1 MASPMY
7 YFIFRWFPKRGF
19 SRFMGWLAD
28 RAWPRPVLAV
38 VIGLY
43 RRAYRIDMGDF
54 ETPAE
59 GFRTFTAFFT
69 RGLRPGARPVT
80 TDAAAIVSPVDGAV
94 VEAGTISNG
103 RLLQAKGHTFS
114 LEALLGGDPNWQ
126 AYDGGSFITLYLS
139 PRDYHRIHTPCAGS
153 VSRFRHVP
161 GDLWTVSPAGVNGV
175 PGLFARNERLISF
188 MDTALG
194 EVAVVK
200 VGATVVGRVKVVYHD
215 ITTNRPGA
223 AVTVEAISPPH
234 ALAAGDELGRFEL
247 GSTVILLLPPGT
259 AALEPFQP
267 GAAVR
272 MGMTIGR
279 RC

>member
-1 MASPMY
+1 MY
-7 YFIFRWFPKRGF
+7 YFLFRWFPKRGF
-19 SRFMGWLAD
+19 SRCMGWLAD
-28 RAWPRPVLAV
+28 RAWPRPVMAA

-43 RRAYRIDMGDF
+43 RRVYRIDMADF
-54 ETPAE
+54 ATPPG

-94 VEAGTISNG
+94 VEAGAIREG
-103 RLLQAKGHTFS
+103 RLLQAKGHAFS
-114 LEALLGGDPNWQ
+114 LEALLGGDANWR
-126 AYDGGSFITLYLS
+126 AYEGGSFITLYLS

-153 VSRFRHVP
+153 VTRFRHVP
-161 GDLWTVSPAGVNGV
+161 GDLWTVGPAGVNGV

-188 MDTALG
+188 LDTALG

-215 ITTNRPGA
+215 ITTNRPGQG
-223 AVTVEAISPPH
+223 VTAETIAPPH
-234 ALAAGDELGRFEL
+234 ALAAGAELGRFEL

-259 AALEPFQP
+259 AALEPFAS
-267 GAAVR
+267 GDTVR
-272 MGMTIGR
+272 MGQTIGHR
-279 RC
+279 A